1 MTKMSDGKES
11 MVCPFHN
18 GQEKLIEKHDTLI
31 HKLDKKVDRFFILG
45 SLQLIALIVILC
57 KLFEIQ

>member
-1 MTKMSDGKES
+1 MTDRKNS

-18 GQEKLIEKHDTLI
+18 DQEDMVRRHEKMI

-45 SLQLIALIVILC
+45 SLQLIGLILILY
-57 KLFEIQ
+57 KLFMIQ